1 MSVTAEAAQDGA
13 RAPSRLSRLITR
25 HGKIIP
31 AFVFLALFFVLP
43 VSMLLGLSFVDDE
56 GGLSLAHYQ
65 RLWDTPVYAKVLG
78 ITLRTAA
85 WTTVLCIVGGYPI
98 AYLLATVAKSTRARL
113 TILVLMPFWTSF
125 LVRTFAWIVLLG
137 RKGALN
143 NFLIDIGLVEKPIK
157 MIFNFTGVM
166 IGMSHALMP
175 LAVLTMLSV
184 MEGIDANLSKAGST
198 MGARG
203 GQTFWRVYFPL
214 SVPGIAAGG
223 MLVFITSL
231 GFFITPALLGGAKDT
246 MIVQTIIFQIKE
258 ILNWGFAGA
267 IGVLLMVAV
276 LIIFFVYDKL
286 LGLSTLSGG
295 EAKRANSLTQNP
307 IGYVGAF
314 LGGLFTRGMGTLCE
328 WVGVA
333 YDRIRP
339 PRADKQRTGGGRIAI
354 WMVGLIMMGFL
365 ALPALF
371 IIPVSFTEEG
381 FLGWPP
387 KGFSLKWY
395 QALVDSPVWINAAL
409 RSFVVAILSSSLGML
424 LGVPAAF
431 MLARS
436 SFAGKGAVFA
446 FLVSPIIIP
455 NIFIAV
461 GLFFLY
467 SRLGMT
473 GTTAGLVLGHTVLA
487 IPYVVIT
494 VLAVVKGYDQRLDM
508 AAWTLGANRRQ
519 TLTRVTLPIIRSGMI
534 AAFMFAFII
543 SFDELTIAL
552 FVTGGEV
559 TTLPKQMWDDALMR
573 VSPSLA
579 AVATL
584 LLLFMSVFILVSEIM
599 KRRAAKLR

>member
-1 MSVTAEAAQDGA
+1 MSIAETSGS
-13 RAPSRLSRLITR
+13 RAPSRLSRFLKCYGRIL
-25 HGKIIP
+25 P
-31 AFVFLALFFVLP
+31 AFLFLGVFFVLP
-43 VSMLLGLSFVDDE
+43 VSLLLGLSFLNPDGE
-56 GGLSLAHYQ
+56 LSLQHYQ
-65 RLWDTPVYAKVLG
+65 RLWDKPVYMKVLG
-78 ITLRTAA
+78 ITLKTAA
-85 WTTVLCIVGGYPI
+85 WTTALCILGGYPI
-98 AYLLATVAKSTRARL
+98 AYLLATVAKTTRARL

-137 RKGALN
+137 RKGAIN
-143 NFLIDIGLVEKPIK
+143 NFLIDIGIIDQPIK

-166 IGMSHALMP
+166 VGMSHALMP

-184 MEGIDANLSKAGST
+184 MEGIDKNLSKAGST

-203 GQTFWRVYFPL
+203 GQTFWRIYFPL

-231 GFFITPALLGGAKDT
+231 GFFITPALLGGARDT

-295 EAKRANSLTQNP
+295 EAKQAGSLKQNP
-307 IGYVGAF
+307 IGYAGAQM
-314 LGGLFTRGMGTLCE
+314 GGLITRSLGTLFE
-328 WVGVA
+328 WIGIA
-333 YDRIRP
+333 FDIIMPR
-339 PRADKQRTGGGRIAI
+339 RADKRRKSSGRIAI
-354 WMVGLIMMGFL
+354 WTVGLLMMGFL

-371 IIPVSFTEEG
+371 VIPVSFTEAG
-381 FLGWPP
+381 FLSWPP

-395 QALVDSPVWINAAL
+395 QALVETPVWINAAV
-409 RSFVVAILSSSLGML
+409 RSFTVAILASSLGML

-436 SFAGKGAVFA
+436 SFSGKGAVFA

-461 GLFFLY
+461 GLFFFYAKIGLV
-467 SRLGMT
+467 
-473 GTTAGLVLGHTVLA
+473 GTTIGLVLGHTVLA

-494 VLAVVKGYDQRLDM
+494 VLAVVKGYDQNLDM
-508 AAWTLGANRRQ
+508 AAATLGANRRQ
-519 TLTRVTLPIIRSGMI
+519 TLSRVTLPLIRSGMV
-534 AAFMFAFII
+534 AAFMFAFVI

-552 FVTGGEV
+552 FVTGGEL
-559 TTLPKQMWDDALMR
+559 TTLPKQMWDDALLR

-584 LLLFMSVFILVSEIM
+584 LLLFMSAFILISEVM
-599 KRRAAKLR
+599 KRHAAKLG